1 MSDRSW
7 PPCRCSRVCSLR
19 PPPAPGDGTDY
30 CLSASST
37 NKRASGSCCR
47 RSRGCGRSR
56 RSTSSS
62 ASAARR
68 RTPDRWRNHSMSQ
81 AGSSGIRC
89 CPRRSSPSATAKP
102 RPLWP
107 RFATRAWGWSPSRPN
122 CPGHPWSRFAP
133 AASRTSWPTN
143 RRGCSFHRA
152 TPQPWPPR
160 STVSSRFRIKARN
173 GAGKGDVA
181 RLRPLR
187 RRRPPGGTSRST
199 GRRLDSATRKRLWGV
214 VQLAFVAAALWFVGT
229 ALARQWGDVR
239 HSLAAVHPG
248 WGLVLASGVLVLSSY
263 ALLIQTWRVMLESW
277 GGRLFPYWSAT
288 RIWFV
293 SNLGK
298 YVPGKVWQ
306 ITAMSALAQRDGI
319 SPVAATGSAL
329 VINLAN
335 ILSGFVLVLGGG
347 LRLLD
352 TTTGGRSGT
361 AIAVAAVLLVGLL
374 LLPAL
379 LPRIAALAG
388 RLTGRNLGVPR
399 IPARPIWLATLGT
412 AAAWLLYGLAFA
424 LLARGVLPGV
434 RGSLADAVA
443 VYTISYLAGYLFV
456 PAPGG
461 LGVREWTMVQGL
473 TTLGLASQ
481 GDAWVIAFASRLWLT
496 VLEVLPGVLFILFG
510 GLRSPPVHLH
520 VDHT

>member
-1 MSDRSW
+1 
-7 PPCRCSRVCSLR
+7 
-19 PPPAPGDGTDY
+19 
-30 CLSASST
+30 
-37 NKRASGSCCR
+37 
-47 RSRGCGRSR
+47 
-56 RSTSSS
+56 
-62 ASAARR
+62 
-68 RTPDRWRNHSMSQ
+68 
-81 AGSSGIRC
+81 
-89 CPRRSSPSATAKP
+89 
-102 RPLWP
+102 
-107 RFATRAWGWSPSRPN
+107 
-122 CPGHPWSRFAP
+122 
-133 AASRTSWPTN
+133 
-143 RRGCSFHRA
+143 
-152 TPQPWPPR
+152 
-160 STVSSRFRIKARN
+160 
-173 GAGKGDVA
+173 
-181 RLRPLR
+181 
-187 RRRPPGGTSRST
+187 
-199 GRRLDSATRKRLWGV
+199 LDSATRRGLWIV

-239 HSLAAVHPG
+239 HSLEVVHPA
-248 WGLVLASGVLVLSSY
+248 WGLVLASGVLVLGSY
-263 ALLIQTWRVMLESW
+263 ALLIQTWRVMLEAW
-277 GGRLFPYWSAT
+277 GGRLLPYWSAT

-306 ITAMSALAQRDGI
+306 ITAMSALAQREGI

-335 ILSGFVLVLGGG
+335 LLSGFVLVLGGG

-352 TTTGGRSGT
+352 TTTGGRSGA

-374 LLPAL
+374 LLPTL
-379 LPRIAALAG
+379 LPRTAALAG
-388 RLTGRNLGVPR
+388 RLTGRNLGIPSL
-399 IPARPIWLATLGT
+399 PARPIWLATLGT
-412 AAAWLLYGLAFA
+412 AVAWLLYGLAFA

-434 RGSLADAVA
+434 RGSLVDTVA

-496 VLEVLPGVLFILFG
+496 VLEVLPGVLFIFFG

>member
-1 MSDRSW
+1 M
-7 PPCRCSRVCSLR
+7 
-19 PPPAPGDGTDY
+19 
-30 CLSASST
+30 
-37 NKRASGSCCR
+37 
-47 RSRGCGRSR
+47 
-56 RSTSSS
+56 
-62 ASAARR
+62 
-68 RTPDRWRNHSMSQ
+68 
-81 AGSSGIRC
+81 
-89 CPRRSSPSATAKP
+89 
-102 RPLWP
+102 
-107 RFATRAWGWSPSRPN
+107 
-122 CPGHPWSRFAP
+122 
-133 AASRTSWPTN
+133 
-143 RRGCSFHRA
+143 
-152 TPQPWPPR
+152 
-160 STVSSRFRIKARN
+160 
-173 GAGKGDVA
+173 
-181 RLRPLR
+181 
-187 RRRPPGGTSRST
+187 
-199 GRRLDSATRKRLWGV
+199 DSATRKRLWGV
-214 VQLAFVAAALWFVGT
+214 VQLAFVVAALWFVGT

-248 WGLVLASGVLVLSSY
+248 WGLVLASGGLVLSSY

-306 ITAMSALAQRDGI
+306 ITAMSALAQREGI

-361 AIAVAAVLLVGLL
+361 AIAVAAVLLIGLL

-388 RLTGRNLGVPR
+388 RLTGRNLGIPR

-510 GLRSPPVHLH
+510 GRRSPPVHLH